1 MDDFKV
7 DNDVHRK
14 DRSTML
20 VVEQN
25 VFEELT
31 NREENSCDDSEITNH
46 SLKSYTSLNPGV
58 DKPES
63 ECNTISFHDQFSAH
77 LSLCIPSDVDMN
89 MQLVSSSADCV
100 KEVAP
105 VVPLESAKEVS
116 AGEGVMQW
124 KLEMNDFISMFSEC
138 GDSSCDSSVSE
149 QSSVISSPCTPF
161 TVHSDKTQSEDLD
174 RADIWVPS
182 LDLDEEDSALIIENE
197 QFLDILSSDFPSP
210 SFSAVRSFQFG
221 HFFSSPATLH
231 MEEANDADEAI
242 FWPFERTSYSTPEFD
257 KFMNI
262 SPRISTMH
270 IGLSEIQRKERFSSV
285 LACWAPPTKRLLLFS
300 PLLSPRRGNKQG
312 RALPSPPL
320 LAGLGQQLLTMA
332 GTLVLPVALGTTF
345 AGRTKK
351 SHGSR
356 RPTSML
362 AMLLNRPVRMAAFT
376 GLRSVHSFTTTP
388 SSSFRSTAASYRSSR
403 RGRRSR
409 FVTRA
414 MFERF
419 TEKAIKVIMLAQE
432 EARRLGH
439 NFVGTEQ
446 VLLGLVGEGTGIAAK
461 VLKSMGINL
470 KDARVEVEK
479 IIGRGNGFVAVEI
492 PFTPRAKRVLELS
505 LEEARQLG
513 HNYIGSE
520 HLLLGLLREGEGV
533 AARVLESLGADPSNI
548 RTQVVRMIGETT
560 EAVGAGVGG
569 GSSGNKMPTL
579 EEYGTNLTKL
589 AEEGKLDPV
598 VGREPQIERVIQILG
613 RRTKNNPCLIGEP
626 GVGKTAIAEGLAQ
639 RINSG
644 DVPETIEGKKVIT
657 LDMGLLVAGTKYR
670 GEFEE
675 RLKKLMEE
683 IKQSDEIILFI
694 DEVHTL
700 IGAGAAEGAI
710 DAANILK
717 PALARG
723 ELQCIGATTLDE
735 YRKHVE
741 KDPALERR
749 FQPVKVPEPSV
760 DETIEILRGLRE
772 RYEIH
777 HKLSYTDDSLIAAAK
792 LSYQYISDRFLP
804 DKAIDLIDEAGS
816 RVRLRHAQVPEE
828 ARELDKE
835 LKQITKDKNEAV
847 RGQDFEKAGELRDR
861 EMELKAQITALIDKS
876 KEMIKADTASGE
888 TGPMVHE
895 SDIQHIVSSWTGI
908 PVEKVSTDESDKL
921 LKMEET
927 LHKRVI
933 GQDEAVKA
941 ISRSVRRAR
950 VGLKNPNR
958 PIASFIF
965 AGPTGVGKSELAKT
979 LASYYFGS
987 EEAMIR
993 LDMSEFMERHTV
1005 SKLIGSPPGY
1015 VGYTEGGQL
1024 TEAVRRRPYS
1034 VVLFDEIEKAH
1045 PDVFNMMLQILE
1057 DGRLTDSKGRTVDF
1071 KNTLLIMTS
1080 NVGSSVIEKGGR
1092 KIGFDLESDE
1102 KDSSYGRIKSL
1113 VVEEMKQYFR
1123 PEFLNR
1129 LDEMI
1134 VFRQLTKL
1142 EVKEIADIML
1152 QEVFTRL
1159 KLKEINLQVTEKFKE
1174 RVVDE
1179 GYNPSYGA
1187 RPLRRAIMR
1196 LLEDSLAEKMLA
1208 GEVKEG
1214 DSAIVDVD
1222 SEGKVVV
1229 LNGQSGLPELQT
1241 PAVTV

>member
-1 MDDFKV
+1 MVSYGELEVDTTSETFLPMAAYRLDPLKKGLSLEDFKFRCFKLFFIWRRAHKEGILHIEEV
-7 DNDVHRK
+7 SHHKTMSSVARQDLSGMLQDQRGALGGLNNSGEKIATYLRQITTRKIFDAMDKDGMWAQTRGIWHRP
-14 DRSTML
+14 
-20 VVEQN
+20 
-25 VFEELT
+25 
-31 NREENSCDDSEITNH
+31 
-46 SLKSYTSLNPGV
+46 LKSLASSYGEYCRGSKGIFFFSGEMAGSL
-58 DKPES
+58 
-63 ECNTISFHDQFSAH
+63 FQSAI
-77 LSLCIPSDVDMN
+77 LPAVAVN
-89 MQLVSSSADCV
+89 KGQTQLLGSGNAKRSVQMMCYQRRPVLQLQGFAGLRRIDTLGSSSRYKHDFC
-100 KEVAP
+100 
-105 VVPLESAKEVS
+105 SMVS
-116 AGEGVMQW
+116 RY
-124 KLEMNDFISMFSEC
+124 ISY
-138 GDSSCDSSVSE
+138 
-149 QSSVISSPCTPF
+149 P
-161 TVHSDKTQSEDLD
+161 
-174 RADIWVPS
+174 
-182 LDLDEEDSALIIENE
+182 
-197 QFLDILSSDFPSP
+197 
-210 SFSAVRSFQFG
+210 
-221 HFFSSPATLH
+221 
-231 MEEANDADEAI
+231 
-242 FWPFERTSYSTPEFD
+242 
-257 KFMNI
+257 
-262 SPRISTMH
+262 
-270 IGLSEIQRKERFSSV
+270 QRKAS
-285 LACWAPPTKRLLLFS
+285 
-300 PLLSPRRGNKQG
+300 GG
-312 RALPSPPL
+312 
-320 LAGLGQQLLTMA
+320 
-332 GTLVLPVALGTTF
+332 
-345 AGRTKK
+345 
-351 SHGSR
+351 
-356 RPTSML
+356 
-362 AMLLNRPVRMAAFT
+362 AAK
-376 GLRSVHSFTTTP
+376 
-388 SSSFRSTAASYRSSR
+388 
-403 RGRRSR
+403 
-409 FVTRA
+409 A

-446 VLLGLVGEGTGIAAK
+446 ILLGLIGEGTGIAAK

-479 IIGRGNGFVAVEI
+479 IIGRGSGFVAVEI

-548 RTQVVRMIGETT
+548 RTQVIRMVGEST

-598 VGREPQIERVIQILG
+598 VGRKDQIERVTQILG

-639 RINSG
+639 RIANG
-644 DVPETIEGKKVIT
+644 DVPETIEGKQVIT

-735 YRKHVE
+735 YRKHIE

-749 FQPVKVPEPSV
+749 FQPVKVPEPTV
-760 DETIEILRGLRE
+760 DETIQILRGLRE

-777 HKLSYTDDSLIAAAK
+777 HKLHYSDEALVAAAE
-792 LSYQYISDRFLP
+792 LSHQYISDRFLP

-816 RVRLRHAQVPEE
+816 RVRLCHAQLPEE
-828 ARELDKE
+828 AKELDKE
-835 LKQITKDKNEAV
+835 LRQITKEKNEAV

-861 EMELKAQITALIDKS
+861 EMELKAQISALIDKGKEIS
-876 KEMIKADTASGE
+876 KAESEAGDA
-888 TGPMVHE
+888 GPIVTE

-908 PVEKVSTDESDKL
+908 PVEKVSSDESDRL

-927 LHKRVI
+927 LHTRVI

-941 ISRSVRRAR
+941 ISRAIRRAR

-965 AGPTGVGKSELAKT
+965 SGPTGVGKSELAKA

-987 EEAMIR
+987 EDAMIR

-1024 TEAVRRRPYS
+1024 TEAVRRRPS
-1034 VVLFDEIEKAH
+1034 TVVLFDEIEKAH

-1080 NVGSSVIEKGGR
+1080 NIGSSVIEKGGR
-1092 KIGFDLESDE
+1092 RIGFDLDYDE
-1102 KDSSYGRIKSL
+1102 KDSSYSRIKSL
-1113 VVEEMKQYFR
+1113 VTEELKQYFR

-1152 QEVFTRL
+1152 KEVFDRL
-1159 KLKEINLQVTEKFKE
+1159 KAKDIELQVTERFKE

-1196 LLEDSLAEKMLA
+1196 LLEDSLAEKMLG
-1208 GEVKEG
+1208 GEIKEG
-1214 DSAIVDVD
+1214 DSAIMDVD
-1222 SEGKVVV
+1222 SDGNVAV
-1229 LNGQSGLPELQT
+1229 LNGGSGLPESV
-1241 PAVTV
+1241 PPSVPV